1 MSKFSLFKFTVFTP
15 ILTLIFGWP
24 IAENSPGF
32 ILYGIFALIASI
44 ALGYFLYLF
53 LTNSEELNF
62 LCSNR
67 SKNFINRS
75 LKIGLGLFL
84 LVTIIF
90 GQRFDY
96 KSYVLQWDLIS
107 RGLDPWGLD
116 FIAESSRNAYGPI
129 HNLFHIFN
137 SINPILPKAIFVL
150 FLIYSIYLITFGELK
165 FKEDIDKL
173 NKKSLFI
180 LTLFSPMVVIT
191 GANYGVN
198 DCFVTSLMIFS
209 IYFQYSKNLKRK
221 SLFSGIFIALAG
233 MTKIYPFIVGLAFII
248 RKRRID
254 WEYFISLVSSTLAI
268 AYFSFLTW
276 GPSSFTPFFFNSG
289 RTGGGISFMNY
300 INQYFYNFDINNFNT
315 LLLVIIAI
323 LNLIIIYFYRL
334 DLLPSSIFMLASTLS
349 VYKLGYSHFFLLFI
363 CIIPLLTR
371 YLHSNKY
378 KLSNETIKSMVLWI
392 SFLNFYQ
399 ILYNCSGGMWNG
411 DARYF
416 REQIVPLVFLI
427 LTFNIFRKFITII
440 NSKNCYLSSID

>member
-1 MSKFSLFKFTVFTP
+1 M
-15 ILTLIFGWP
+15 
-24 IAENSPGF
+24 
-32 ILYGIFALIASI
+32 
-44 ALGYFLYLF
+44 
-53 LTNSEELNF
+53 
-62 LCSNR
+62 R
-67 SKNFINRS
+67 SKRSQNFINRS

-137 SINPILPKAIFVL
+137 SISPILPKLIFVL

-209 IYFQYSKNLKRK
+209 IYFQYSKNLKHK

-254 WEYFISLVSSTLAI
+254 WEYLFLLFVQHLQLHIFHLNLGATIFYTILSIQEELEEGYLHEL
-268 AYFSFLTW
+268 FQSFL
-276 GPSSFTPFFFNSG
+276 N
-289 RTGGGISFMNY
+289 
-300 INQYFYNFDINNFNT
+300 NFDINNF
-315 LLLVIIAI
+315 
-323 LNLIIIYFYRL
+323 Y
-334 DLLPSSIFMLASTLS
+334 ASFSYYCNFEFDNHL
-349 VYKLGYSHFFLLFI
+349 FL
-363 CIIPLLTR
+363 
-371 YLHSNKY
+371 
-378 KLSNETIKSMVLWI
+378 
-392 SFLNFYQ
+392 
-399 ILYNCSGGMWNG
+399 
-411 DARYF
+411 
-416 REQIVPLVFLI
+416 
-427 LTFNIFRKFITII
+427 
-440 NSKNCYLSSID
+440 